1 MSRLVL
7 GTRIARALAGSWR
20 ADSAAE
26 TPAEGLSAD
35 PQLTPEALASITPHL
50 LRTGAGGLAWW
61 NARAARPAQPGDP
74 EPPALRELHDAFRI
88 QTLHARLHEQR
99 LPQALELL
107 QGVDIQPVLAKG
119 WALAREYPRVGLRP
133 YGDHDLHVA
142 PDDFERAR
150 STLERHAT
158 GPGTNPDAAPE
169 NLLVDLHSGVPRLPH
184 AWDDIWARTTMVPL
198 PAQDQDQESDR
209 GRHQPQ
215 TVRIL
220 GPADHLELLCEHFFS
235 HGAWRPLWL
244 CDIALFVETHGAELG
259 WVRMDLS
266 EAESRAVHGPFVRP
280 AVLLAHELLGA
291 RLTGTPWAGAEA
303 RNSDPLPRWLPRAT
317 LRAWGVGGH
326 YSLTTSITLEE
337 PTPRALM
344 RSARIRWPNPIE
356 ASVRWRRPFDNTPRL
371 PFQLLDV
378 LVRSWRG
385 LR

>member
-1 MSRLVL
+1 MAPPTSD
-7 GTRIARALAGSWR
+7 A
-20 ADSAAE
+20 
-26 TPAEGLSAD
+26 
-35 PQLTPEALASITPHL
+35 ITPHL

-61 NARAARPAQPGDP
+61 NARGAPPTAEPTTEPAEP
-74 EPPALRELHDAFRI
+74 EPPALRELHDAFRL

-99 LPQALELL
+99 LTQALELL
-107 QGVDIQPVLAKG
+107 QGVSIEPVLAKG
-119 WALAREYPRVGLRP
+119 WAIAREYPRVGLRP

-142 PDDFERAR
+142 PDDFELAR

-158 GPGTNPDAAPE
+158 GPDTDPEAAPE
-169 NLLVDLHSGVPRLPH
+169 NLRVDLHRGVPRLPH
-184 AWDDIWARTTMVPL
+184 AWADIWARTAMVPL
-198 PAQDQDQESDR
+198 QDRDQESGR
-209 GRHQPQ
+209 GQHQPQ

-259 WVRMDLS
+259 WVRLDLS

-291 RLTGTPWAGAEA
+291 RLTGTPWAEAEA
-303 RNSDPLPRWLPRAT
+303 RNSNPLPRWLPKAT

-337 PTPRALM
+337 PTPQALL

-356 ASVRWRRPFDNTPRL
+356 ASVRWSRPFDNTPRL

-378 LVRSWRG
+378 LARSWRG